1 MVSNFSCAQIKGWN
15 LAYIMIL
22 SKVHI
27 AKTNHLGYGRFSGDL
42 ICSRRMS
49 QVQNQTYPMNS
60 NDPIHLVLNCFPTI
74 CPIGVAPPK
83 DPYQKNSTITIANF
97 SASEAIASISA
108 STPKKSPLIFFG
120 CGKSSRFFFPFT
132 EVKVPGLQLPSAVAR
147 GLVHLA
153 THL

>member
-1 MVSNFSCAQIKGWN
+1 M
-15 LAYIMIL
+15 
-22 SKVHI
+22 HI
-27 AKTNHLGYGRFSGDL
+27 AKTNHLGDGCFCGDL

-60 NDPIHLVLNCFPTI
+60 NDPIHLVLSTVSRPFAQSEWPSQGSQPKKFDNRQFFGFRGDLHPFQ
-74 CPIGVAPPK
+74 APP
-83 DPYQKNSTITIANF
+83 
-97 SASEAIASISA
+97 
-108 STPKKSPLIFFG
+108 PKKSPLIFFR
-120 CGKSSRFFFPFT
+120 CGKISSFFVPFT